1 MFGIA
6 RSNCVLVW
14 MSFTRRMFFFT
25 REMGYLNLCDDDG
38 DRIFHNFA
46 LTHDAS
52 YLLLIVAGYRGI
64 IRLIKCLMA
73 YKALCWPQK
82 CYQWAEISV
91 RRNNLFM
98 PVTRDHD
105 KWLWIF
111 QWQYSELWMGRE
123 MKFCILFWSQ
133 STPASLEIAM

>member
-1 MFGIA
+1 MRDLKSLSGTVKKKLHLCLELQEA
-6 RSNCVLVW
+6 T
-14 MSFTRRMFFFT
+14 MSLNECHSQEECFFFT
-25 REMGYLNLCDDDG
+25 RGMGYLNLCDDDG

-82 CYQWAEISV
+82 CYQ
-91 RRNNLFM
+91 
-98 PVTRDHD
+98 
-105 KWLWIF
+105 
-111 QWQYSELWMGRE
+111 
-123 MKFCILFWSQ
+123 
-133 STPASLEIAM
+133 